1 MTSIH
6 GCIMPLAAG
15 YYKGKAYQI
24 EVIDYA
30 GVKMIP
36 QVAWAYYHMA
46 SAAAQAGLTLKVNS
60 GWRSLEDQARLW
72 AEGEAGKGAKAS
84 KPGHSNHQMG
94 WALDINQAH
103 DARVLPWLRANARS
117 YDFYETVSGE
127 PWHWEWRPPIA

>member
-1 MTSIH
+1 
-6 GCIMPLAAG
+6 MPLETG

-36 QVAWAYYHMA
+36 EVAWAFYRMA
-46 SAAAQAGLTLKVNS
+46 VAASQVGLRLTVNS
-60 GWRSLEDQARLW
+60 GWRSLQDQARLW
-72 AEGEAGKGAKAS
+72 AEGEAGRGAKAA

-103 DARVLPWLRANARS
+103 DARV
-117 YDFYETVSGE
+117 V
-127 PWHWEWRPPIA
+127 